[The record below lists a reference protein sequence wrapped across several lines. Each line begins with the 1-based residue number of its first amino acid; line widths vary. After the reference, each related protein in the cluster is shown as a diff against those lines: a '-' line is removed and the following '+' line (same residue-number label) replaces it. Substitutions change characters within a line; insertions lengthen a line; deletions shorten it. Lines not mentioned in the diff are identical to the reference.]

1 MPTVDKKYYH
11 NIDLARNELKAGRIY
26 NLTNTQRLAL
36 ASSLNA
42 NDKGYIVYDTNL
54 LGLYIW
60 NSTEWITVGTLTN
73 VSAGTGMSF
82 TTITGDGS
90 VAIDT
95 TKIPYYSGGFSPGLA
110 KWNGSAWV
118 FDNNTYLTSAV
129 TSVSA
134 TSPITSS
141 GGNTPTIS
149 TSMATNKLI
158 GRSSAG
164 TGVMEEISVGTG
176 LSLSSGTLSSNV
188 TGIFKGTASGIDTY
202 TTTIIGVNAY
212 NDGDAYLI
220 RFTSGNTT
228 GATLNIYNGTSFLG
242 AKTLYRNNDG
252 PLIGG
257 DIFNGGE
264 MFCIYNSTLNGFQ
277 CIGSSPNSLFA
288 YVTNGETSTISRGQ
302 VVYAYGGTGDRM
314 VVKLA
319 SNSGDAT
326 SAKTVGV
333 VYSTTIGANQ
343 KGIILMQGLMDG
355 LSLFPISAPNNWQDG
370 DSVYLGA
377 TAGSITKTK
386 PSAPNHLVYVA
397 TVTTASNGNAGR
409 MYVKIQN
416 GYELDEIHDVD
427 LKSKVPVTG
436 DSLVREGDLWK
447 AKNLDY
453 LMIAYS
459 IALG

>member
-1 MPTVDKKYYH
+1 MSNLDKKYYH
-11 NIDLARNELKAGRIY
+11 NIDLDSNELKAARLY
-26 NLTNTQRLAL
+26 NLTTDERSDL
-36 ASSLNA
+36 SLNIA
-42 NDKGYIVYDTNL
+42 DKGYIVYDTDDHKSYL
-54 LGLYIW
+54 WDGYAW
-60 NSTEWITVGTLTN
+60 TTVAGGVNSLSATNPITVSASTGA
-73 VSAGTGMSF
+73 VS
-82 TTITGDGS
+82 
-90 VAIDT
+90 
-95 TKIPYYSGGFSPGLA
+95 
-110 KWNGSAWV
+110 
-118 FDNNTYLTSAV
+118 
-129 TSVSA
+129 
-134 TSPITSS
+134 
-141 GGNTPTIS
+141 IS
-149 TSMATNKLI
+149 TAMSTNKLI
-158 GRSSAG
+158 GRSSAE
-164 TGVMEEISVGTG
+164 TGVMEEISIGTG

-212 NDGDAYLI
+212 SDGDAYLI

-333 VYSTTIGANQ
+333 VYSTTIEANQ

-355 LSLFPISAPNNWQDG
+355 LGILKLNNGWGDG
-370 DSVYLGA
+370 DSVYLGD
-377 TAGSITKTK
+377 TAGSITPDK
-386 PSAPNHLVYVA
+386 PHAPKHLVYVG

-416 GYELDEIHDVD
+416 GYELNEIHDVD
-427 LKSKVPVTG
+427 LISKVPVTG
-436 DSLVREGDLWK
+436 DSLVREGNLWK
-447 AKNLDY
+447 AKNLDS